1 VLEYL
6 PHIIEVTILVAMW
19 AVAAG
24 LTLGIR
30 KRIGRERVATTTPL
44 GFLKDLV
51 AFVARPVMV
60 LVVTHV
66 VLFAAVAV
74 PTWSEWF
81 GAHTAHLDAWQMF
94 WIGVTG
100 IEFVHGLIDVFF
112 RWRGRSFP
120 LPDLLLQIIRAVLV
134 LAVAFIVIKVELGYD
149 IGPLL
154 ASTALITA
162 VVGFALQGVLG
173 NLLAGISMH
182 VVRSLEPGVWVSIDG
197 LEGKVIKTNWR
208 ETRIRT
214 RGGHLY
220 ILPNAKVADANIH
233 HMQEPTPLRRH
244 IVEVGASYSDA
255 PDEVIA
261 ALISAAREVE
271 EVRTAPAPQVHITAY
286 LDFGINYEL
295 EYWTMQYHRHRP
307 IDGKVNRMIWYK
319 FKRAGIEIPFPMS
332 DKLLN
337 DFMAVV
343 YNQRRLPPSDVAL
356 DSIVDDLR
364 TSDLCTK
371 LAVDEQGEP
380 LLDRADLEKI
390 APRVRRLPFTHG
402 ETLCVQGEEGET
414 FWIVASG
421 KLAGTVDTGGEAA
434 VTFELLPGTVV
445 GEMSALTGVPRSATL
460 TVAESAEL
468 LEFPPAAFRALLAL
482 HDQLPE
488 RLSALA
494 AERIEQNRH
503 AMEELARARSDQ
515 EDVTLEKAGILRRLL
530 RMIGR

>member
-1 VLEYL
+1 MPEYL
-6 PHIIEVTILVAMW
+6 PYVIEIAFLAALW
-19 AVAAG
+19 AVATV
-24 LTLGIR
+24 LTLRIR
-30 KRIGRERVATTTPL
+30 KRIGRERTATTTLP
-44 GFLKDLV
+44 GFLKDLI
-51 AFVARPVMV
+51 AFVSRPVMV
-60 LVVTHV
+60 LVVTV
-66 VLFAAVAV
+66 VAAFACSAV
-74 PTWSEWF
+74 PTWEEWF
-81 GAHTAHLDAWQMF
+81 QDHSAFFQAWLMF
-94 WIGVTG
+94 WFGVAG
-100 IEFVHGLIDVFF
+100 VEFVHGLVDVFY
-112 RWRGRSFP
+112 RWRGRPFP
-120 LPDLLLQIIRAVLV
+120 VPDLLLHIIRAVLV
-134 LAVAFIVIKVELGYD
+134 LAVAFIAIKVEIGYD

-244 IVEVGASYSDA
+244 TVEVGASYSDA
-255 PDEVIA
+255 PDEVIT
-261 ALISAAREVE
+261 ALIAAAKEVE

-286 LDFGINYEL
+286 LDFGINYQL
-295 EYWTMQYHRHRP
+295 EFWTMQYHRHRP

-343 YNQRRLPPSDVAL
+343 YNQRKLPPSDVQV
-356 DSIVDDLR
+356 DSIVDDLWG
-364 TSDLCTK
+364 SDLCSK
-371 LAVDEQGEP
+371 LVVDDEGNS
-380 LLDRADLEKI
+380 LLSRADLEKI
-390 APRVRRLPFTHG
+390 APLVRRLPFTHG
-402 ETLCVQGEEGET
+402 ETLCKQGEEGET

-421 KLAGTVDTGGEAA
+421 QLAGKVEKDGETVVE
-434 VTFELLPGTVV
+434 FQLPAGTVV

-460 TVAESAEL
+460 AVAQTAEL
-468 LEFPPAAFRALLAL
+468 LEFSPAAFRALLAL

-488 RLSALA
+488 RLSDLA
-494 AERIEQNRH
+494 SSRIEENRA
-503 AMEELARARSDQ
+503 AMEELARSRENQ
-515 EDVTLEKAGILRRLL
+515 EEVTLDKPGILRRLL